1 VRNARRERLAPSTSN
16 STSKEIDMNRT
27 FGPLAAVAIVSAL
40 AGCAG
45 AASAGEGPLEP
56 LTCPAEWENASSAV
70 VLWGDTASQ
79 RSEAL
84 VVERREVVRS
94 QLLSA
99 AGCDIP
105 VTVMWVPS
113 QTTATTL
120 FTGSVRKNGAN
131 DKIISRLSRKEIDE
145 VALPTIDEKI
155 KALTSEPPVEESS
168 PSGLFDVMADVA
180 GRGDGQAVVTV
191 LDNFVEQSH
200 RVNVNRPDFDAV
212 AARRAA
218 KAVELPKLD
227 GTNIS
232 IMGAAGTVDTTPAP
246 DDWVAAVRA
255 YADGLCAG
263 TGAECTPAT
272 TQYLR

>member
-1 VRNARRERLAPSTSN
+1 
-16 STSKEIDMNRT
+16 MNRT

-120 FTGSVRKNGAN
+120 FTGSVHKDGAN
-131 DKIISRLSRKEIDE
+131 EKIIARLSRKEIDE
-145 VALPTIDEKI
+145 VALPTIDQKLA
-155 KALTSEPPVEESS
+155 ALTSQPPVEESS

-180 GRGDGQAVVTV
+180 GRDGGRAVVTV

-200 RVNVNRPDFDAV
+200 RLNVNVPDFDAD

-218 KAVELPKLD
+218 KTVALPKLD
-227 GTNIS
+227 GTSIA
-232 IMGAAGTVDTTPAP
+232 IMGAAVTVDTRPAP

-255 YADGLCAG
+255 YADTLCVQ